1 MISTQH
7 IEESLS
13 LSYVNAVVS
22 KTGQVFDV
30 ISRDYGVDG
39 SVRKIDSIDG
49 KLIDMGAIF
58 DCQLKASKNWSENE
72 TEIIYDIKAD
82 AYTRLAVRRKYST
95 LPCYLILMCLPKD
108 ESQWLRI
115 TENELI
121 LKRSCY
127 YYQVP
132 DQQTQNTSSVR
143 IKIPKIN
150 LFDCEALNALLKY
163 RLSGGKDEK

>member
-22 KTGQVFDV
+22 KTGQIFNV
-30 ISRDYGVDG
+30 ITRDYGVDG
-39 SVRKIDSIDG
+39 SVRRVDSINGD
-49 KLIDMGAIF
+49 LIDMGAVF

-82 AYTRLAVRRKYST
+82 AYNRLVARRKNST
-95 LPCYLILMCLPKD
+95 LPCFLIFMCLPED
-108 ESQWLRI
+108 ESEWLCI

-132 DQQTQNTSSVR
+132 GEHTQNTSSVR

-150 LFDCEALNALLKY
+150 LFDCVALNGLMESL
-163 RLSGGKDEK
+163 LSGGRR

>member
-39 SVRKIDSIDG
+39 SVRRIDSING
-49 KLIDMGAIF
+49 NLIDMGAVF
-58 DCQLKASKNWSENE
+58 DCQLKASKNWLENE
-72 TEIIYDIKAD
+72 TEIIYDIKAG
-82 AYTRLAVRRKYST
+82 AYNRLVARRKKST
-95 LPCYLILMCLPKD
+95 LPCFLILMCLPKD
-108 ESQWLRI
+108 EKDWLCI
-115 TENELI
+115 NENELI
-121 LKRSCY
+121 LKKSCY

-132 DQQTQNTSSVR
+132 GEHTQNTSSVR
-143 IKIPKIN
+143 IKIPKKN
-150 LFDCEALNALLKY
+150 LFNCVAVNVLLESVLAEVS
-163 RLSGGKDEK
+163 R

>member
-22 KTGQVFDV
+22 KTGQVFNV
-30 ISRDYGVDG
+30 INRDYGVDG
-39 SVRKIDSIDG
+39 SVRRIDSING
-49 KLIDMGAIF
+49 KLIDMGAVF

-82 AYTRLAVRRKYST
+82 AYNRLVIRRENST
-95 LPCYLILMCLPKD
+95 LPCYLILLCLPKD
-108 ESQWLRI
+108 KKDWLCI

-127 YYQVP
+127 YYQMP
-132 DQQTQNTSSVR
+132 DERTKNTSSVR
-143 IKIPKIN
+143 VKIPKKN
-150 LFDCEALNALLKY
+150 LFDCGAVNILLESVLAEES
-163 RLSGGKDEK
+163 R